1 MSKLNIYI
9 KSHLKIFQCI
19 CRMERFLDLYIY
31 CRFTIPFYRSY
42 LMDCTLLVSFSTV
55 GTLLYVSPFF
65 PLRLPCGGAVLHK
78 VKTLQ
83 QWGIYTDVISLRF

>member
-1 MSKLNIYI
+1 M
-9 KSHLKIFQCI
+9 
-19 CRMERFLDLYIY
+19 FLL
-31 CRFTIPFYRSY
+31 
-42 LMDCTLLVSFSTV
+42 V

-83 QWGIYTDVISLRF
+83 RMGFYAMLFHCDFYAFLANLGDYDRAGLCGEGCCAVDGGGDAEGLTIDAIEADLLIVVETD